1 MGQKVN
7 PISFRLGTIKTWSS
21 KWFAESKNFGKLLEE
36 DLQIRKYIKKKLDF
50 ASITEVL
57 IERASE
63 KVRVVLKSARPGVV
77 IGRRGAEIE
86 KIKEDLAKITKKN
99 VLLDVEEV
107 KNPDTD
113 ANLIAQNVAVQLAR
127 RVSFRR
133 AMKRALQVAMQQG
146 AKGIKIMCSGRL
158 GGAEMSRTESYKE
171 GKIPLHTIRA
181 DIDYAFAESKTTYG
195 IIGVKVWV
203 YKGEILIEKHRE
215 QSQAAPQKV

>member
-7 PISFRLGTIKTWSS
+7 PISFRLGVIKTWKSR
-21 KWFAESKNFGKLLEE
+21 WFANSKNFGQLLEE
-36 DLQIRKYIKKKLDF
+36 DLKIRDYLKKKLDY
-50 ASITEVL
+50 AGITDVD

-63 KVRVVLKSARPGVV
+63 KIRIILHTSRPGIV

-86 KIKEDLAKITKKN
+86 KLKEDLNQLTNKN

-113 ANLIAQNVAVQLAR
+113 ANLIAQNVALQLER

-133 AMKRALQVAMQQG
+133 AMKRAIQVAMQQG
-146 AKGIKIMCSGRL
+146 AKGIKIMVSGRL

-181 DIDYAFAESKTTYG
+181 DVDYGFTEAKTTYG
-195 IIGVKVWV
+195 VIGVKVWV
-203 YKGEILIEKHRE
+203 YKGEVLKDRHRE
-215 QSQAAPQKV
+215 KDDERQKKK